1 MADKSS
7 MKNSLK
13 LTEINDLKEDIETCK
28 EWNYEIIKLV
38 KKTVHDLEAF
48 QSLLSDTFEEQKKK
62 I

>member
-1 MADKSS
+1 MADKSF

-38 KKTVHDLEAF
+38 KKTVHDLEAC